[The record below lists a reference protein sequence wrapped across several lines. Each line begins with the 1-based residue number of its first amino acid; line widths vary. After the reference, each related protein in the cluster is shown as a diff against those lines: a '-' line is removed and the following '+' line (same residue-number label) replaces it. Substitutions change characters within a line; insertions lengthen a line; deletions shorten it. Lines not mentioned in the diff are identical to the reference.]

1 MSYREPTI
9 VQNQSGLIVPQA
21 LAEAAKNISQAWG
34 AQLSK
39 QRDLNLANKK
49 EDLAN
54 DNKVEAETASMKADL
69 KEAPGKE
76 KMVKSAQDAQYKAI
90 EDLEIVRKELN
101 NRNIDGARKQE
112 LRQEELALMNGLK
125 AMNVSFPKVTIEMEK
140 AVKFK
145 TNSAAT
151 QGKIAVTDEK
161 NLAFSYGFHEGTSSY
176 SYTPG
181 KREGGVYVPPKFQI
195 ISGEQQADLSKFNSD
210 DFSTT
215 FEVTQLQPEA
225 ALAIKN
231 KLKDP
236 KNKFLQGVLQ
246 DGTNMSTEDIFDD
259 NGKKTGTRNVVST
272 LATQETNN
280 FMNDQLAMVQAG
292 IQEAGTPEN
301 RRAIMMYQYAM
312 TEDDFNAIY
321 GTGNILD
328 PKSKDKE
335 VIDNANN
342 KLRYSIA
349 LNNAAS
355 ADLEITNPDAG
366 PNEPYTYA
374 SVYKSNPSKFNPESE
389 KQGVKAARLRDIG
402 STFTN
407 TLKKLGTMERGA
419 AKDMALFQ
427 QATGVQDG
435 MNLGTKS
442 KERRVTGLKVNDTAN
457 KITYN
462 VGTPFYGNNLSDLE
476 LEAID
481 IVHNNSQTNQI
492 LVGDDLV
499 KASDYLASQG
509 KFNVNARTIDF
520 SNKDSVIIGIMDMY
534 GIDNVQAK
542 KYYNTYF
549 N

>member
-54 DNKVEAETASMKADL
+54 DNKVEAETAAMKADL

-492 LVGDDLV
+492 LVGDNLV

>member
-9 VQNQSGLIVPQA
+9 VQNKSGLIVPQA

>member
-1 MSYREPTI
+1 MSYRQPAI
-9 VQNQSGLIVPQA
+9 IQNQSGLIVPQA
-21 LAEAAKNISQAWG
+21 LAQAAENISKTWG

-49 EDLAN
+49 EDLVN
-54 DNKVEAETASMKADL
+54 DNKVEAEIAAMKSNL
-69 KEAPGKE
+69 QQAPGKE
-76 KMVKSAQDAQYKAI
+76 QMVKSAQDAQYKAI

-101 NRNIDGARKQE
+101 NRGIAGARKQE
-112 LRQEELALMNGLK
+112 LRQEELALLNGLS
-125 AMNVSFPKVTIEMEK
+125 AMNVSFPKVTIEMDK

-151 QGKIAVTDEK
+151 QGKTAVTSTD

-195 ISGEQQADLSKFNSD
+195 ISGEQQADLSQFNSD

-236 KNKFLQGVLQ
+236 KNKFVQGVLQ
-246 DGTNMSTEDIFDD
+246 DGTNMSTEDIFDSK
-259 NGKKTGTRNVVST
+259 GKKTGTRNVVST

-280 FMNDQLAMVQAG
+280 FMNDQNAMVQAG

-321 GTGNILD
+321 GTSDTSDG
-328 PKSKDKE
+328 E
-335 VIDNANN
+335 VSGNANN

-349 LNNAAS
+349 LNNATS

-366 PNEPYTYA
+366 PDEPYTYA
-374 SVYKSNPSKFNPESE
+374 SIYKSNPSKYNPESE

-402 STFTN
+402 STFTS
-407 TLKKLGTMERGA
+407 TLKKLGTMEQGA
-419 AKDMALFQ
+419 AKDLALFQ

-442 KERRVTGLKVNDTAN
+442 KERRVTGMKVDNTAN
-457 KITYN
+457 KIMYN

-481 IVHNNSQTNQI
+481 IVHNNNLTNQI
-492 LVGDDLV
+492 LVGNDLV
-499 KASDYLASQG
+499 KASEYLASQG

-520 SNKDSVIIGIMDMY
+520 SNKDSVVIGIMDMY
-534 GIDNVQAK
+534 GVDNVQAN

>member
-1 MSYREPTI
+1 MSYRQPAI
-9 VQNQSGLIVPQA
+9 IQNQSGLIVPQA
-21 LAEAAKNISQAWG
+21 LAQAAENISKTWG

-49 EDLAN
+49 EDLVN
-54 DNKVEAETASMKADL
+54 DNKVEAEIAAMKSNL
-69 KEAPGKE
+69 QQAPGKE
-76 KMVKSAQDAQYKAI
+76 QMVKSAQDAQYKAI

-101 NRNIDGARKQE
+101 NRGIAGARKQE
-112 LRQEELALMNGLK
+112 LRQEELALLNGLS
-125 AMNVSFPKVTIEMEK
+125 AMNVSFPKVTIEMDK

-151 QGKIAVTDEK
+151 QGKTAVTSTD

-195 ISGEQQADLSKFNSD
+195 ISGEQQADLSQFNSD

-236 KNKFLQGVLQ
+236 KNKFVQGVLQ
-246 DGTNMSTEDIFDD
+246 DGTNMSTEDIFDSK
-259 NGKKTGTRNVVST
+259 GKKTGTRNVVST

-280 FMNDQLAMVQAG
+280 FMNDQNAMVQAG

-321 GTGNILD
+321 GTSDTSDG
-328 PKSKDKE
+328 E
-335 VIDNANN
+335 VSGNANN

-349 LNNAAS
+349 LNNATS

-366 PNEPYTYA
+366 PDEPYTYA
-374 SVYKSNPSKFNPESE
+374 SIYKSNPSKYNPESE

-402 STFTN
+402 STFTS
-407 TLKKLGTMERGA
+407 TLKKLGTMEQGA
-419 AKDMALFQ
+419 AKDLALFQ

-442 KERRVTGLKVNDTAN
+442 KERRVTGMKVDNTAN
-457 KITYN
+457 KIMYN

-481 IVHNNSQTNQI
+481 IVHNNNLTNQI
-492 LVGDDLV
+492 LVGNDLV
-499 KASDYLASQG
+499 KASEYLASQG

-520 SNKDSVIIGIMDMY
+520 SNKDSVVVGIMDMY
-534 GIDNVQAK
+534 GVDNVQAN

>member
-1 MSYREPTI
+1 MSYKEPTI

-49 EDLAN
+49 EDLVN
-54 DNKVEAETASMKADL
+54 DNKVEAEIAAMRSNL
-69 KEAPGKE
+69 QQAPGKE
-76 KMVKSAQDAQYKAI
+76 QMVKSAQDAQYKAI

-101 NRNIDGARKQE
+101 NRGIAGARKQE
-112 LRQEELALMNGLK
+112 LRQEELALLNGLS
-125 AMNVSFPKVTIEMEK
+125 AMNVSFPKVTIEMDK

-151 QGKIAVTDEK
+151 QGKTAITSTD

-195 ISGEQQADLSKFNSD
+195 ISGNQQADLSQFNSD

-236 KNKFLQGVLQ
+236 KNKFVQGVLQ
-246 DGTNMSTEDIFDD
+246 DGTNMSTEDIFDSK
-259 NGKKTGTRNVVST
+259 GKKTGTRNVVST
-272 LATQETNN
+272 LATQETND

-321 GTGNILD
+321 GAGDILD
-328 PKSKDKE
+328 PKSKDGE
-335 VIDNANN
+335 GIDNANN

-349 LNNAAS
+349 LNNATS

-366 PNEPYTYA
+366 PDEPYTYA
-374 SVYKSNPSKFNPESE
+374 SIYKSREKEYNPESE

-402 STFTN
+402 STFTS
-407 TLKKLGTMERGA
+407 TLKKLGTMEQGA
-419 AKDMALFQ
+419 AKDLALFQ

-442 KERRVTGLKVNDTAN
+442 KERRVTGLKVDNAAN

-462 VGTPFYGNNLSDLE
+462 VGTPFYGNNLSDPE
-476 LEAID
+476 LAAID
-481 IVHNNSQTNQI
+481 IVHNNSLTDQVLIDGN
-492 LVGDDLV
+492 LVT
-499 KASDYLASQG
+499 ASEYLASQG

-520 SNKDSVIIGIMDMY
+520 SNKDSVVVGIMDMY
-534 GIDNVQAK
+534 GVDNVQAN

>member
-54 DNKVEAETASMKADL
+54 DNKVEAETAAMKADL

-151 QGKIAVTDEK
+151 QGKIAVTDEN

-492 LVGDDLV
+492 LVGDNLV

>member
-1 MSYREPTI
+1 MSYRDPKI
-9 VQNQSGLIVPQA
+9 IDDKSGLIIPNA
-21 LAEAAKNISQAWG
+21 IAAGVANIAKQWG
-34 AQLSK
+34 AELGR
-39 QRDLNLANKK
+39 QRDLNLKNRK

-54 DNKVEAETASMKADL
+54 DQRVEDEMAAMKAGL
-69 KEAPGKE
+69 KNPPGGQKL
-76 KMVKSAQDAQYKAI
+76 VDTAQDVQYAAI
-90 EDLEIVRKELN
+90 DDLGKVRQELN
-101 NRNIDGARKQE
+101 NRDITGERKQE
-112 LRQEELALMNGLK
+112 LRQEELALLNGLS
-125 AMNVSFPKVTIEMEK
+125 AMNVSFPKVTIEMDK

-151 QGKIAVTDEK
+151 QGKTAVTSTD
-161 NLAFSYGFHEGTSSY
+161 NLAFSYGFHEGTSTY
-176 SYTPG
+176 SYVPGSRKNGKYTP
-181 KREGGVYVPPKFQI
+181 PSFQI
-195 ISGEQQADLSKFNSD
+195 NSGGHTSDLAQFNSE

-215 FEVTQLQPEA
+215 FQVTQLQPEA

-236 KNKFLQGVLQ
+236 KNKFVQGVLQ
-246 DGTNMSTEDIFDD
+246 DGTNMSTEDIFDSK
-259 NGKKTGTRNVVST
+259 GKKTGTRNVVST

-280 FMNDQLAMVQAG
+280 FMNDQNAMVQAG

-321 GTGNILD
+321 GTSDTSDG
-328 PKSKDKE
+328 E
-335 VIDNANN
+335 VSGNANN

-349 LNNAAS
+349 LNNATS

-366 PNEPYTYA
+366 PDEPYTYA
-374 SVYKSNPSKFNPESE
+374 SIYKSNPSKYNPESE
-389 KQGVKAARLRDIG
+389 NQGVKAARLRDIG
-402 STFTN
+402 STFTS
-407 TLKKLGTMERGA
+407 TLKKLGTMEQGA
-419 AKDMALFQ
+419 AKDLALFQ

-442 KERRVTGLKVNDTAN
+442 KERRVTGLKVDNAAN

-462 VGTPFYGNNLSDLE
+462 VGTPFYGDNLSDPE
-476 LEAID
+476 LRAISV
-481 IVHNNSQTNQI
+481 VHNNSKTDQVLIDGN
-492 LVGDDLV
+492 LV

-520 SNKDSVIIGIMDMY
+520 SNKDSVVIGIMDMY
-534 GIDNVQAK
+534 GVDNVQAN